1 MIPLTVCR
9 INSSRKSLQREKAG
23 GAYRQR
29 VFLGLC
35 YGDKLFCGL
44 PCTDFWHGNLPS
56 SSQPPSL
63 LCLTAGFMSTTKPSV
78 KCHNLRETFEM
89 VMSVIITSP
98 KHLLCDQFYREI
110 SPAILTVAW
119 GRQDYHLTFAK
130 IRNWVLLKKSNFPYI
145 SQVSMDLPMTWTQI
159 YLVSVPEQTIN
170 TLLPWL
176 LFL

>member
-23 GAYRQR
+23 GAYRQT

-35 YGDKLFCGL
+35 YGDRLFCGFL
-44 PCTDFWHGNLPS
+44 CADFWHGNLPS
-56 SSQPPSL
+56 SSHPPSL
-63 LCLTAGFMSTTKPSV
+63 LCLTAGFTSTTKPSV

-89 VMSVIITSP
+89 VVSVIITSP
-98 KHLLCDQFYREI
+98 KHLLCDQFHRDFSRDPHCGLREAGL
-110 SPAILTVAW
+110 S
-119 GRQDYHLTFAK
+119 LTFAK
-130 IRNWVLLKKSNFPYI
+130 IRNWVVVKKSNFPYI
-145 SQVSMDLPMTWTQI
+145 SQVSMDLAMTWTQI